1 MSAAGSFHYIISLYV
16 VSIDFDELI
25 ADHSRESDDVH
36 ATIDRVLLHGAGNN
50 LLYPTAMYIIGSFFP
65 ILGDP
70 FFNNVQYY
78 RRRVSGRVIKLHL
91 SRFVINDSQEPMSAF
106 DERDQNYCVLVKT
119 ARFCTKRFRALW
131 FFFATLFAEENRIEQ
146 VRAYSNHIF
155 QGGFS

>member
-1 MSAAGSFHYIISLYV
+1 MSAAGSFRYIVCLYV
-16 VSIDFDELI
+16 VWVDYGKLVANHF
-25 ADHSRESDDVH
+25 RESDDVH
-36 ATIDRVLLHGAGNN
+36 SAIDRVLLHGTGNN
-50 LLYPTAMYIIGSFFP
+50 LLCPNARDTIGSIP

-70 FFNNVQYY
+70 FFDGVQYF
-78 RRRVSGRVIKLHL
+78 RRRVSGRVIEFDRF
-91 SRFVINDSQEPMSAF
+91 RFVVDDSQEPMSAF